1 MKPTKSRV
9 LCPDCGRMKVVFESE
24 KAALKFIEYNTEEI
38 LEHGGYAPKRVY
50 YCDLC
55 CGWHITGHKQ
65 HKYKTRNRQALDRC
79 IEMER
84 EKGQRAELNRL
95 EVGKRKIAPSKSPA
109 APFLTLSM
117 ALAMDAINN
126 AEANRWTNAMQC
138 LERATALLEKMK
150 IVIGPK
156 DLIHAKRPLSYYL
169 DKLANLL
176 ECESEP
182 IISDLEEIRSQII
195 SVKEMNESLFSYDPN
210 ASGATQFEITPK
222 NVDEYIRAIE
232 DEKNAA
238 QERKRQKELLKRE
251 EVKQKKPY
259 RNQAE
264 DLIDLAYDEAVLGD
278 FEDARKHLLE
288 AISYIERV
296 KDSYGREKLTAEL
309 RKVMAIMPDKE

>member
-24 KAALKFIEYNTEEI
+24 KAALKFIEYNTEDI
-38 LEHGGYAPKRVY
+38 LKRGGYAPKRVY

-55 CGWHITGHKQ
+55 CGWHITGQKQ
-65 HKYKTRNRQALDRC
+65 HIYKTRKRQALDRC

-84 EKGQRAELNRL
+84 EKGQRVDLDRL
-95 EVGKRKIAPSKSPA
+95 EVGKRKIVPSKSPA

-138 LERATALLEKMK
+138 VERAIALLEKMK

-182 IISDLEEIRSQII
+182 KISDLEEIRSQLI
-195 SVKEMNESLFSYDPN
+195 SVKEMNESIFSYDPN
-210 ASGATQFEITPK
+210 VLGATQFEITPK
-222 NVDEYIRAIE
+222 NVDEYIKAIE
-232 DEKNAA
+232 DEKSAS
-238 QERKRQKELLKRE
+238 QERKRQKELLKRKG
-251 EVKQKKPY
+251 VKQKKSY
-259 RNQAE
+259 RIQAE
-264 DLIDLAYDEAVLGD
+264 DLIDLANDEAVLGD
-278 FEDARKHLLE
+278 YDDARKHLLE
-288 AISYIERV
+288 AITYIERV

-309 RKVMAIMPDKE
+309 RKVMAIMPDNE

>member
-24 KAALKFIEYNTEEI
+24 KAALKFIEFNTEDI
-38 LEHGGYAPKRVY
+38 LKRGGYAPKRVY

-55 CGWHITGHKQ
+55 CGWHITGQKQ
-65 HKYKTRNRQALDRC
+65 HIYKTRNRQALDRC

-84 EKGQRAELNRL
+84 EKGQRVDLDRL
-95 EVGKRKIAPSKSPA
+95 EVGKRKIVPSKSPA

-138 LERATALLEKMK
+138 VERAIALLEKMK

-182 IISDLEEIRSQII
+182 KISDLEEIRSQLI
-195 SVKEMNESLFSYDPN
+195 SVKEMNESIFSYDPN
-210 ASGATQFEITPK
+210 VLGATQFEITPK
-222 NVDEYIRAIE
+222 NVDEYIKAIE
-232 DEKNAA
+232 DEKSAS

-251 EVKQKKPY
+251 GVKQKKSY
-259 RNQAE
+259 RIQAE
-264 DLIDLAYDEAVLGD
+264 DSIDLANDEAVLGD
-278 FEDARKHLLE
+278 YDDARKHLLE
-288 AISYIERV
+288 AITYIERV

-309 RKVMAIMPDKE
+309 RKVMAIMPDNE